1 MEPRWD
7 DLRLFIAAVDAGS
20 LSAAAR
26 RLGLEQSTMSRRIAA
41 LEESLGGALF
51 LRGRSGL
58 VLTEHGARILPLARE
73 AGQRIHELTGV
84 ADARVEGLVRIAS
97 TETLACYGLLEALP
111 TLYAAHPGL
120 QVQLVTGD
128 ELSDLT
134 RREADLALRF
144 VRPQSGALV
153 FKKVA
158 ALEQGVWGT
167 PEWASVPFEALEWVE
182 LEMGHLPMPET
193 VWVRAHRSRPPR
205 LMTNGYLSV
214 LAALQRGLGVG
225 VIPDLLGAQ
234 LPGLTRLEVPAPLPE
249 PLPLYLVAHSAS
261 RRTPRIAAAWD
272 FLDAWAHDRL
282 TGVSQRA
289 QAPSGT

>member
-7 DLRLFIAAVDAGS
+7 DLRLFLAAVDAGS
-20 LSAAAR
+20 LSGAAR
-26 RLGLEQSTMSRRIAA
+26 RLGLEQSTLSRRIAA
-41 LEESLGGALF
+41 LEERLGGALF

-73 AGQRIHELTGV
+73 AAQRIRELTEV
-84 ADARVEGLVRIAS
+84 ADARVEGLVRIAA
-97 TETLACYGLLEALP
+97 TEALACYGLLEALP
-111 TLYAAHPGL
+111 ALYDAHPGL

-128 ELSDLT
+128 EVSDLT

-158 ALEQGVWGT
+158 ALTQGVWGT
-167 PEWASVPFEALEWVE
+167 PAWAPLPFEALEWVE
-182 LEMGHLPMPET
+182 LELGHLPMPET

-205 LMTNGYLSV
+205 LMTNGYLC
-214 LAALQRGLGVG
+214 LLGALQRGLGVG
-225 VIPDLLGAQ
+225 VIPDVLGAQ
-234 LPGLTRLEVPAPLPE
+234 LPGLTRLEVPAALPD

-261 RRTPRIAAAWD
+261 RRTPRVAAVWD
-272 FLDAWAHDRL
+272 FLEGWAHERL
-282 TGVSQRA
+282 LGASPPAR
-289 QAPSGT
+289 